1 MDQAAPSPRLSFH
14 PVVPSVDRPRSPSRM
29 MESHRRALR
38 FYAAVLWIVFFT
50 LQAGD
55 LGAQTDFSPV
65 RKNRFGLSA
74 AIGNTYNPVN
84 DIGFLLLNGFV
95 LFDRERLCGY
105 RIPECL
111 RLKVEG
117 NIGSTITPYKKI
129 MASTNL
135 LVLIYFTE
143 SSLKTFRPYV
153 EGGIGA
159 IYTDFQVEG
168 EGLRFNF
175 EPLFGIGTEIKTAS
189 GAVYLISSRI
199 QHFSN
204 GSLNRN
210 NVGVDSLCLL
220 FGKIF

>member
-1 MDQAAPSPRLSFH
+1 M
-14 PVVPSVDRPRSPSRM
+14 
-29 MESHRRALR
+29 
-38 FYAAVLWIVFFT
+38 WIVFFT

-55 LGAQTDFSPV
+55 LEAQTDFSPV

-84 DIGFLLLNGFV
+84 DIGFLLLNGFF

-117 NIGSTITPYKKI
+117 NLGSTITPYKKL